1 MKSVVKL
8 LDVSRVM
15 ADCLFQFSDHHIF
28 PLLLKCFNVSIVCG
42 IILSLRAESVVGCL
56 VLSQEEIGIRC
67 QLCFRYSSCAQ
78 IYFIHFVNN
87 DGCHLGF
94 NLIEPLIFL
103 ARSWYL
109 STFSFSFS
117 STLVSPDTAM
127 SIRSGLL
134 LSLSTT
140 TMSGRR
146 CYLTWSVWIFMSH
159 SILTFSLSV
168 TGLAVCW
175 YHCCEHC
182 TPPPRR

>member
-42 IILSLRAESVVGCL
+42 IILSLRAESVVGCF

-94 NLIEPLIFL
+94 NLPDPLISL
-103 ARSWYL
+103 VRSWYL
-109 STFSFSFS
+109 STFSCFFRWLLCLQALQCLLGVACYYLCLQLQCLVVGV
-117 STLVSPDTAM
+117 TLRDRFGYSCPTVFWRFPC
-127 SIRSGLL
+127 
-134 LSLSTT
+134 LSL
-140 TMSGRR
+140 
-146 CYLTWSVWIFMSH
+146 
-159 SILTFSLSV
+159 
-168 TGLAVCW
+168 A
-175 YHCCEHC
+175 
-182 TPPPRR
+182 